1 MPAELP
7 SSVQDRLHAH
17 TPSQHTSAVNSWA
30 SADDRFSVP
39 NPAHT
44 QQHAEQLQTALNEA
58 RHDVREKNQSLQEVR
73 ETLAK
78 FKELEQQLM
87 KQLQDV
93 TTVSFTARI
102 FKDESRSSVEILLHQ
117 ICRRTNS

>member
-1 MPAELP
+1 MLVFSLYSMSHSSLAHVQVPAELP
-7 SSVQDRLHAH
+7 ISVQDRLHAR

-39 NPAHT
+39 NATHT
-44 QQHAEQLQTALNEA
+44 QQHAEQLQMALNEA
-58 RHDVREKNQSLQEVR
+58 RHDAKEKSQSLQEVK

-93 TTVSFTARI
+93 TQV
-102 FKDESRSSVEILLHQ
+102 
-117 ICRRTNS
+117 

>member
-1 MPAELP
+1 M
-7 SSVQDRLHAH
+7 
-17 TPSQHTSAVNSWA
+17 
-30 SADDRFSVP
+30 
-39 NPAHT
+39 HT
-44 QQHAEQLQTALNEA
+44 QQHAEQLQVALNEA

-93 TTVSFTARI
+93 TEVCHSGRVS
-102 FKDESRSSVEILLHQ
+102 L
-117 ICRRTNS
+117 

>member
-1 MPAELP
+1 M
-7 SSVQDRLHAH
+7 QDRLHAR

-30 SADDRFSVP
+30 SADDRMHAPLALQS
-39 NPAHT
+39 
-44 QQHAEQLQTALNEA
+44 QQHAEQLQMALNEA
-58 RHDVREKNQSLQEVR
+58 RHDVREKSQSLHEVR

-93 TTVSFTARI
+93 TQV
-102 FKDESRSSVEILLHQ
+102 
-117 ICRRTNS
+117 

>member
-1 MPAELP
+1 M
-7 SSVQDRLHAH
+7 QDRLNAR

-39 NPAHT
+39 NPGHT
-44 QQHAEQLQTALNEA
+44 QQHAEQLQMALNEA

-93 TTVSFTARI
+93 TTVR
-102 FKDESRSSVEILLHQ
+102 KHD
-117 ICRRTNS
+117 CRDCQG